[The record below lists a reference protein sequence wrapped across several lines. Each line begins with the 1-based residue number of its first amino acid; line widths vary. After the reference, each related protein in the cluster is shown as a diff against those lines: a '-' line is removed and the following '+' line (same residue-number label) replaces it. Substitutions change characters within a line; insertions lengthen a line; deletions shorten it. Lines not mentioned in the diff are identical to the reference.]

1 MKDKNKDWKEQVKD
15 VVEVLDIS
23 EGTEKKEEE
32 VEKTPNKE
40 EVEAKEVE
48 VAQEGNSN
56 KEQKESEISAKGE
69 NDTTSVKPEEQQE
82 TKEENKSEESEESEE
97 KEVSLTLDD
106 ELENE
111 GITLHDKLDD
121 SKQAKVEVLAQ
132 EVKDRHSI
140 IFFGSRAQEA
150 INRVSE
156 SMLEGVKS
164 KDLGYA
170 GENLTKLVTT
180 LKGFDI
186 DELDPTKK
194 QGFLSKIFGFASPVE
209 KFLAKYDDVRV
220 QIDKIVDDLEDK
232 KSKLL
237 VDVTSLERL
246 YKANMEF
253 IKDLDDYIAAG
264 AYKVKELNSELLS
277 LESDAKGNKKL
288 EKRLGIRDKRALI
301 TALEARVHDL
311 KLSRMVALQSLP
323 SIRLIQDNNKTLV
336 EKINSTMV
344 NTLPLWK
351 NQLAQAVTIFRSKKA
366 SESIKAAQDF
376 TNELLEENAKKLK
389 EATKEITEQ
398 ANRGVFDIESIKK
411 ANKTL
416 IDSINES
423 LDITYKAKKARKE
436 AEIELVKIEDQLKNA
451 LVAAEKRKIKA

>member
-1 MKDKNKDWKEQVKD
+1 MSEKEKDSVLIEDLKNGIKEELSKEEAEQEEQSELPVS
-15 VVEVLDIS
+15 LD
-23 EGTEKKEEE
+23 EELKKEGI
-32 VEKTPNKE
+32 
-40 EVEAKEVE
+40 A
-48 VAQEGNSN
+48 
-56 KEQKESEISAKGE
+56 
-69 NDTTSVKPEEQQE
+69 
-82 TKEENKSEESEESEE
+82 
-97 KEVSLTLDD
+97 LYD
-106 ELENE
+106 ELDEA
-111 GITLHDKLDD
+111 
-121 SKQAKVEVLAQ
+121 KQAKVEVLAS

-140 IFFGSRAQEA
+140 IFFGSKAQES

-170 GENLTKLVTT
+170 GENLSNLVSV

-186 DELDPTKK
+186 EELDPTKK
-194 QGFLSKIFGFASPVE
+194 QGFFSKLLGFASPVE
-209 KFLAKYDDVRV
+209 KFLAKYDDVKV
-220 QIDKIVDDLEDK
+220 QIDKIVDDLEEK

-264 AYKVKELNSELLS
+264 AYKLKELEKELKT
-277 LESDAKGNKKL
+277 LEDEAKGDKKL

-311 KLSRMVALQSLP
+311 KLSRVVAIQALP

-398 ANRGVFDIESIKK
+398 ANRGIFDIESIKK

-423 LDITYKAKKARKE
+423 LDITIKAKENRRKAE
-436 AEIELVKIEDQLKNA
+436 EELVQIEDQLKEA
-451 LVAAEKRKIKA
+451 LVAAEKRKIKV